1 MTAIVLVSVF
11 LGALLLVVGTFFF
24 INRRRLSAADAARI
38 RVGDSGGLL
47 RGDEP
52 ISILRDERAS
62 DVQALN
68 EMLSGRNLTIR
79 LERELMHA
87 GSKQKPGEFFLF
99 TLLSAMV
106 GLTLFQFIV
115 GGMLSLV
122 GALIGGSIP
131 WLLLKRRQ
139 GIRRKQFEVAFPD
152 ALDLMTNALRAGYS
166 LQAAMEFVGRESPAP
181 MRQEFLRFYDEQRL
195 GVDVRTALLAMQER
209 IGTEEA
215 RLFVTSLIIQRE
227 TGGNLVELLSNIAN
241 LIRERLKFQA
251 NLETLTAEPK
261 MSARVLAGMPFVM
274 FFAIYSINQD
284 YMRPLLVEP
293 IGKAVI
299 VYALISVVIGYF
311 VMSRIADVDM

>member
-1 MTAIVLVSVF
+1 MTAIVLVAVF
-11 LGALLLVVGTFFF
+11 VGALLLVVGAFVFL
-24 INRRRLSAADAARI
+24 NRRRLSAADAARI
-38 RVGDSGGLL
+38 RVGDSGGIL
-47 RGDEP
+47 RSDAP
-52 ISILRDERAS
+52 ISILRDERVS
-62 DVQALN
+62 DVAALN
-68 EMLSGRNLTIR
+68 ELLSGRNLTMR
-79 LERELMHA
+79 LERELAHA
-87 GSKQKPGEFFLF
+87 GSRQKPGEFLLF
-99 TLLSAMV
+99 TLLGAMI
-106 GLTLFQFIV
+106 GLTAFQFLM
-115 GGMLSLV
+115 GGVLSLIGGLL
-122 GALIGGSIP
+122 GALIP
-131 WLLLKRRQ
+131 LLLLKRRQ
-139 GIRRKQFEVAFPD
+139 SIRRKQFETAFPD

-166 LQAAMEFVGRESPAP
+166 LQAAMEFVGRESPP
-181 MRQEFLRFYDEQRL
+181 PLRQEFLRFYDEQRL

-299 VYALISVVIGYF
+299 VYAFVSVVIGYF
-311 VMSRIADVDM
+311 IMSRIADVDM

>member
-11 LGALLLVVGTFFF
+11 LGAMLLVVGAFVF

-47 RGDEP
+47 RSDVP

-79 LERELMHA
+79 LERELTHA
-87 GSKQKPGEFFLF
+87 GSKQKPGEFLLF

-106 GLTLFQFIV
+106 GLTLFQFII
-115 GGMLSLV
+115 GGLLSMV

>member
-1 MTAIVLVSVF
+1 MTAIVLLSVF
-11 LGALLLVVGTFFF
+11 LGALLLVVGAFVF

-38 RVGDSGGLL
+38 RVGEAGGIL
-47 RGDEP
+47 RSDVP
-52 ISILRDERAS
+52 LSILRDERVS
-62 DVQALN
+62 DVKAIN
-68 EMLSGRNLTIR
+68 ELLSGRNLTLQ
-79 LERELMHA
+79 LERELTHA
-87 GSKQKPGEFFLF
+87 GSRQKPGEFLLF

-106 GLTLFQFIV
+106 GLTLFQFII
-115 GGMLSLV
+115 GGLASLV
-122 GALIGGSIP
+122 GAVAVGAVP
-131 WLLLKRRQ
+131 WLLVKRRQ
-139 GIRRKQFEVAFPD
+139 GIRKKQFEVAFPD

-166 LQAAMEFVGRESPAP
+166 LQAAMEFVGRESPQP
-181 MRQEFLRFYDEQRL
+181 LRQEFLRFYDEQRL

-274 FFAIYSINQD
+274 FGAIYSINPD
-284 YMRPLLVEP
+284 YMKPLLTESV
-293 IGKAVI
+293 GKAVL
-299 VYALISVVIGYF
+299 VYAFVSVIVGYF

>member
-11 LGALLLVVGTFFF
+11 LGALLLVIGAFFF

-47 RGDEP
+47 RSDTP

-299 VYALISVVIGYF
+299 VYAFISVVIGYF

>member
-11 LGALLLVVGTFFF
+11 LGALLLVVGAFVF

-47 RGDEP
+47 RSETP
-52 ISILRDERAS
+52 LSILKDERVS
-62 DVQALN
+62 DLATLN
-68 EMLSGRNLTIR
+68 QLLSGRGVTIL
-79 LERELMHA
+79 LERELTHA
-87 GSKQKPGEFFLF
+87 GSRQKPGEFFLF
-99 TLLSAMV
+99 TVLAGMM
-106 GLTLFQFIV
+106 GLTIAQYFL
-115 GGMLSLV
+115 
-122 GALIGGSIP
+122 GALIGLVIAFVSASIP
-131 WLLLKRRQ
+131 WLLLKRKQ
-139 GIRRKQFEVAFPD
+139 GIRRRKFEVGFPD

-181 MRQEFLRFYDEQRL
+181 LRQEFLRFYDEQRL
-195 GVDVRTALLAMQER
+195 GVDVRTALMAMQER

-215 RLFVTSLIIQRE
+215 RLFVTSLVIQRE
-227 TGGNLVELLSNIAN
+227 TGGNLVELLTNIGN

-274 FFAIYSINQD
+274 FVAVYSINPQ
-284 YMRPLLVEP
+284 YMQPLINEP
-293 IGKAVI
+293 IGKLVML
-299 VYALISVVIGYF
+299 YALISVIVGYF